1 MNSQLLSFL
10 GIARRANAL
19 TLGFDPTVEAMSEG
33 KVCLL
38 LLTEDLSSRTLR
50 NITAAAQKNRVQTIV
65 LENTSMDQIGA
76 AIGKRTGIVAV
87 NDEGFSNK
95 LKTLCGNSRQEECL

>member
-1 MNSQLLSFL
+1 MNDQLLSFL

-19 TLGFDPTVEAMSEG
+19 TLGFDPSVEAMGGG

-38 LLTEDLSSRTLR
+38 LLAADLSSRTLR
-50 NITAAAQKNRVQTIV
+50 NITAAAQKNHVQTIV
-65 LENTSMDQIGA
+65 LENVSMDRIGA

-95 LKTLCGNSRQEECL
+95 LKTLCGYSRQEECL

>member
-19 TLGFDPTVEAMSEG
+19 TLGFDPAVEAMSGG

-38 LLTEDLSSRTLR
+38 LLAEDLSSRTLR

-65 LENTSMDQIGA
+65 LEKISMDQIGA